1 MCYTGEVATMLL
13 NLSRFRISKSPSPK
27 LGACSQENDNEDQ
40 PTLII
45 PRTRSCQLHHR
56 DLRSP
61 RGRPPQV
68 RMAELGTPRSDL
80 LDPRRLYL
88 GRQDSV
94 VLLWQ
99 DRGPE
104 GVKSGS
110 KSGLGRSVPL
120 KG

>member
-1 MCYTGEVATMLL
+1 
-13 NLSRFRISKSPSPK
+13 
-27 LGACSQENDNEDQ
+27 
-40 PTLII
+40 
-45 PRTRSCQLHHR
+45 
-56 DLRSP
+56 
-61 RGRPPQV
+61 
-68 RMAELGTPRSDL
+68 MAELGTPRSDL